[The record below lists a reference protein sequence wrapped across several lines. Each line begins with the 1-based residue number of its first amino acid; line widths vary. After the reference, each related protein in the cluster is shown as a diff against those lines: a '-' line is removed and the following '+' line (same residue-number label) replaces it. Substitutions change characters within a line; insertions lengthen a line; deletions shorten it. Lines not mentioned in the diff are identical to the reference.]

1 MGYNMNKIKAILHNK
16 VLVEMIK
23 KEQGNYEKIVVDQF
37 VYPKKYYEHINDAK
51 EKATNITFMTH
62 AEDQCLSVAA
72 ASIISRYTFLVQM
85 KKLGDELNMVIPK
98 GAGEKADEIG
108 LKIVQDKGFDYLNT
122 IAKINFKNI
131 DKIKAMANK

>member
-1 MGYNMNKIKAILHNK
+1 
-16 VLVEMIK
+16 
-23 KEQGNYEKIVVDQF
+23 
-37 VYPKKYYEHINDAK
+37 
-51 EKATNITFMTH
+51 
-62 AEDQCLSVAA
+62 
-72 ASIISRYTFLVQM
+72 M

>member
-1 MGYNMNKIKAILHNK
+1 
-16 VLVEMIK
+16 
-23 KEQGNYEKIVVDQF
+23 
-37 VYPKKYYEHINDAK
+37 
-51 EKATNITFMTH
+51 MTH